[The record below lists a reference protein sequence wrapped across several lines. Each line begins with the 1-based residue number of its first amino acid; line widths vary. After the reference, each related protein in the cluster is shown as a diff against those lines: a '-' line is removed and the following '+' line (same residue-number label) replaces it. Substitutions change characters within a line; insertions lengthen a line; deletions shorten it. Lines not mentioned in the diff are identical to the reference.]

1 VYYSI
6 TIKSILKETDM
17 NKTECTEGFVSY
29 PDVQDEGILIP
40 RNKLFNIVKDEN
52 IQIHPNCTYK
62 ISVYANPRAKPTG
75 KLESE
80 VKL

>member
-1 VYYSI
+1 MYYSI
-6 TIKSILKETDM
+6 TIKSILKETDI
-17 NKTECTEGFVSY
+17 NKTECTEGFASY
-29 PDVQDEGILIP
+29 NVQNEGILIP
-40 RNKLFNIVKDEN
+40 RNKLFNTVKNEN
-52 IQIHPNCTYK
+52 IQIYPNCTYK